1 MAADTKQS
9 TPNIGGN
16 GFIWLLL
23 AAAGTYFVAHQLPL
37 EGSRPPTSEAI
48 IAQRAGVQDVEARL
62 WQDPFA
68 AVAGVLARSPE
79 LKPENCQAAAINDG
93 IKRHCQSPLNE
104 SALEGPLRER
114 LLVMVACV
122 RSALFGATRIATT
135 HTLCN
140 PRRFECRGVRAT
152 RRGTCRLLLARRG
165 YAGRS
170 AAGAVAQGRA
180 LRVVRAQV
188 EA

>member
-1 MAADTKQS
+1 MAAETKQS

-93 IKRHCQSPLNE
+93 IKRHCQSPLN
-104 SALEGPLRER
+104 
-114 LLVMVACV
+114 
-122 RSALFGATRIATT
+122 
-135 HTLCN
+135 
-140 PRRFECRGVRAT
+140 
-152 RRGTCRLLLARRG
+152 
-165 YAGRS
+165 
-170 AAGAVAQGRA
+170 
-180 LRVVRAQV
+180 
-188 EA
+188 